1 MQSQDSLVKSAPLP
15 GGVSPFASH
24 KEESKSPFG
33 DMPRPRQTIRIQ
45 QNDNL
50 ASLVMKSPVLSK
62 MFSIQKTDGRK
73 EITLF
78 EDLKTSYNQ
87 KRELSISQQGS
98 HRSIQEES
106 RTSVMREF
114 RCSKSNARMQKIVSC
129 RPLASRE
136 NNRTE
141 GQVSGIPLA
150 SKSAKLHDL
159 SELQFKPAATCG
171 LKESL
176 ASVSTDSSQ
185 AKLGQSL
192 PFKMRSKSIDNS
204 NSMVASNLGNTG
216 QQNAIP
222 EPSFKVSSNLGM
234 TDLLKTVSQNR
245 DFIIKKQHL
254 PGAGSFISPI
264 ISAESSPCNNGDTF
278 KLPSQQDNVKA
289 PSSFAEM
296 FARKTQTEPS
306 YKMGF
311 SAPGNK
317 SRDES
322 ETKPAAFGQPVSQTT
337 PIEAASPVV
346 PPRPQP
352 QFRHDIVSVKGVT
365 PGKVKTNQ
373 DYAGY
378 FKFLTKCGREVRL
391 YSLADGHGPFG
402 DCASR
407 LAVQMLT
414 NQVQL
419 SLADFEASDA
429 SADTKTTICEVIR
442 LSFVRVQKALKSD
455 KHTRFRLSGTT
466 MILALVFQNTL
477 FLANLGDSRVI
488 VGSAKDPKAS
498 WPSPCVCSF
507 ETKMHKPEDKDE
519 KERIYSCGG
528 LVEPYV
534 DEVTGESSGPARVWN
549 RQRMA
554 PGLAI
559 SRTLGDTIAHS
570 VGVCSDP
577 GRPYS

>member
-1 MQSQDSLVKSAPLP
+1 M
-15 GGVSPFASH
+15 
-24 KEESKSPFG
+24 
-33 DMPRPRQTIRIQ
+33 
-45 QNDNL
+45 
-50 ASLVMKSPVLSK
+50 
-62 MFSIQKTDGRK
+62 
-73 EITLF
+73 
-78 EDLKTSYNQ
+78 
-87 KRELSISQQGS
+87 
-98 HRSIQEES
+98 
-106 RTSVMREF
+106 
-114 RCSKSNARMQKIVSC
+114 
-129 RPLASRE
+129 
-136 NNRTE
+136 
-141 GQVSGIPLA
+141 
-150 SKSAKLHDL
+150 
-159 SELQFKPAATCG
+159 
-171 LKESL
+171 
-176 ASVSTDSSQ
+176 
-185 AKLGQSL
+185 
-192 PFKMRSKSIDNS
+192 
-204 NSMVASNLGNTG
+204 
-216 QQNAIP
+216 
-222 EPSFKVSSNLGM
+222 
-234 TDLLKTVSQNR
+234 
-245 DFIIKKQHL
+245 
-254 PGAGSFISPI
+254 
-264 ISAESSPCNNGDTF
+264 
-278 KLPSQQDNVKA
+278 
-289 PSSFAEM
+289 
-296 FARKTQTEPS
+296 
-306 YKMGF
+306 
-311 SAPGNK
+311 
-317 SRDES
+317 
-322 ETKPAAFGQPVSQTT
+322 
-337 PIEAASPVV
+337 
-346 PPRPQP
+346 
-352 QFRHDIVSVKGVT
+352 T

-570 VGVCSDP
+570 VGVSSDP
-577 GRPYS
+577 GRPYYDSDITVQDITDRDRYIVLASDGVWDCFDSKHIIKLCDMSASPEAATKRIITDTTMYWARVDRSLCRKAQQETTSLPP